1 MFKPMAKNLDNIL
14 KEFNDPKNKEKYRP
28 LTIDEERELICK
40 LRETNLEELKQ
51 QLINHNVFIPINL
64 SKGYINNSKDY
75 EGVLQ
80 DAFWGLCYAMEKFD
94 FDRQQRFCTYAYNWI
109 KKYALMDY
117 YDKHNM
123 HITKN
128 SNPLNAEIAYN
139 TSGGDDDNAEY
150 MDVFDPM
157 LEVAT
162 CKDFTYFT
170 ASSLSAS
177 DVVESNEVKS
187 AITNI
192 YENLLSYINISTE
205 FTTLDKDI
213 FKLMLVDKKSAKDVS
228 SELDIKQNI
237 IQYKKT
243 CILNKLKKFLE
254 KNCNIHTMDEIK

>member
-28 LTIDEERELICK
+28 LTIDEERQLVTDLK
-40 LRETNLEELKQ
+40 ETNLEELKQ

-64 SKGYINNSKDY
+64 SKAYINNSKDY
-75 EGVLQ
+75 EAVLQ
-80 DAFWGLCYAMEKFD
+80 DAFLGLCHAMEKFD
-94 FDRQQRFCTYAYNWI
+94 FERHQRFCTYAYNWI

-123 HITKN
+123 HIANKSN
-128 SNPLNAEIAYN
+128 SLNAEVSYN
-139 TSGGDDDNAEY
+139 TSGSEDDGADY

-162 CKDFTYFT
+162 CKDFNYFT
-170 ASSLSAS
+170 SSSLSTS
-177 DVVESNEVKS
+177 DVVESKETKD
-187 AITNI
+187 AISNI

-205 FTTLDKDI
+205 FSTLDKDI
-213 FKLMLVDKKSAKDVS
+213 FRLMLIDKKSAKEAADT
-228 SELDIKQNI
+228 LNIKQNI

-243 CILNKLKKFLE
+243 CILNKLKKYLGSE
-254 KNCNIHTMDEIK
+254 CNIHTMEEIK